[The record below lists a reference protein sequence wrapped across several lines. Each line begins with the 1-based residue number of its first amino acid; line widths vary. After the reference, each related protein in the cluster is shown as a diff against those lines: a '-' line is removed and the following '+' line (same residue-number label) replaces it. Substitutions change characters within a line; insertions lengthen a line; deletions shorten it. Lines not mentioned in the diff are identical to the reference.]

1 MTGLGELRSPPPRCA
16 HGRWPR
22 LRGELRSSVA
32 MHALAAA
39 LLWVAVALAG
49 CGKYGPPRRV
59 QRATPPPAAVEQQE
73 QIADPEGEET
83 S

>member
-1 MTGLGELRSPPPRCA
+1 MTGL
-16 HGRWPR
+16 
-22 LRGELRSSVA
+22 GELRSSVA

>member
-1 MTGLGELRSPPPRCA
+1 MTGLGELRSPLARCA

-22 LRGELRSSVA
+22 LRGELRSPVA
-32 MHALAAA
+32 MRALAAA
-39 LLWVAVALAG
+39 LLLVAVALAG